1 MGQITLITGG
11 ARSGKSTFAEK
22 SVREKNKR
30 TAYLATAIAFDES
43 MKSRIEK
50 HVNQRPS
57 EWTTF
62 EKATKAHEVVR
73 EIASNHEVL
82 LLDCITV
89 LMTNT
94 LFMDDLDW
102 DTIDEKTIDRVE
114 GRVMEDIKLLI
125 SALKE
130 SDLQSYLVTNEVG
143 SGIVPE
149 NRLARIFRD
158 IAGRINQYIASQADE
173 VYAVISGLPL
183 KLKG

>member
-1 MGQITLITGG
+1 MAKITLITGG

-22 SVREKNKR
+22 EVRLQNKK

-43 MKSRIEK
+43 MKARISK
-50 HVNQRPS
+50 HIEQRPS
-57 EWTTF
+57 TWTTF
-62 EKATKAHEVVR
+62 EKPTGAHEIIH
-73 EIASNHEVL
+73 EISKEHSVM

-94 LFMDDLDW
+94 LFMDEHDW
-102 DTIDEKTIDRVE
+102 DTIDEDTINEVEKRVLD
-114 GRVMEDIKLLI
+114 DIKLLI
-125 SALKE
+125 DNLKQTE
-130 SDLQSYLVTNEVG
+130 LTAYLVTNEVG

-158 IAGRINQYIASQADE
+158 MAGRINQYLASEADT
-173 VYAVISGLPL
+173 VYVVISGMPL

>member
-1 MGQITLITGG
+1 MQKIVLITGG

-22 SVREKNKR
+22 TIRQRHEK
-30 TAYLATAIAFDES
+30 TAYLATAIAFDEG

-50 HVNQRPS
+50 HVQQRPKS
-57 EWTTF
+57 WTTY
-62 EKATKAHEVVR
+62 EKSTQVHQVIDQINETHK
-73 EIASNHEVL
+73 IL

-102 DTIDEKTIDRVE
+102 DHIDEKTIDGVE
-114 GRVMEDIKLLI
+114 QRIMTDMILLI
-125 SALKE
+125 EGLKASNLE
-130 SDLQSYLVTNEVG
+130 AYLVTNEVG

-158 IAGRINQYIASQADE
+158 IAGRVNQYIASQADE
-173 VYAVISGLPL
+173 VYTVISGLPL